1 MTKLFITGFVL
12 LCSLFAFGQTEEG
25 IDILNGFDTRF
36 AVLDSLIFHAD
47 NDSAACRHSLLKGE
61 LQPAVTADRNALD
74 SAINARTDAEIG
86 VITAQTGLK
95 FTGQTYYRL
104 DNSLGIDEDDN
115 GVSRYKSKVQA
126 ELRWY
131 PFQSAVFKR
140 KGRIREQELRGMIDR
155 LAFDKEELGMLVER
169 QKEVFRN
176 ASDTLL
182 AGVLLHRINNL
193 NMLSD
198 AYLYL
203 LGNQN
208 ISSDDLL
215 QILNEKAEAERLLA
229 TLPAG
234 LPAAVDLSSPS
245 GFTIS
250 VDTTAFLKKVRSTQA
265 DLSTLKL
272 QMELLETR
280 ASNTSYWTEVN
291 AAPFV
296 RYSLYTRPSGNSSN
310 VDAGLV
316 FTIPVSK
323 EFSRKKA
330 ALRAQRDE
338 LAAQE
343 SYLSTRLIEAVKAI
357 LVDIDR
363 YNRAAI
369 GEYRRMDEL
378 KRYLEIRR
386 TGYDNRV
393 GEYNRLARMK
403 EYNSYLLCCEKFI
416 SFQYSRDCAIADLQK
431 FLTDTS
437 ILEFCRELPLES
449 TITNEAPK
457 TAVQ

>member
-1 MTKLFITGFVL
+1 M
-12 LCSLFAFGQTEEG
+12 
-25 IDILNGFDTRF
+25 
-36 AVLDSLIFHAD
+36 
-47 NDSAACRHSLLKGE
+47 
-61 LQPAVTADRNALD
+61 
-74 SAINARTDAEIG
+74 
-86 VITAQTGLK
+86 
-95 FTGQTYYRL
+95 
-104 DNSLGIDEDDN
+104 
-115 GVSRYKSKVQA
+115 
-126 ELRWY
+126 
-131 PFQSAVFKR
+131 
-140 KGRIREQELRGMIDR
+140 
-155 LAFDKEELGMLVER
+155 
-169 QKEVFRN
+169 
-176 ASDTLL
+176 
-182 AGVLLHRINNL
+182 
-193 NMLSD
+193 
-198 AYLYL
+198 
-203 LGNQN
+203 
-208 ISSDDLL
+208 
-215 QILNEKAEAERLLA
+215 
-229 TLPAG
+229 
-234 LPAAVDLSSPS
+234 
-245 GFTIS
+245 
-250 VDTTAFLKKVRSTQA
+250 
-265 DLSTLKL
+265 
-272 QMELLETR
+272 
-280 ASNTSYWTEVN
+280 
-291 AAPFV
+291 

-416 SFQYSRDCAIADLQK
+416 SFQYSRDCSIADLQK

-449 TITNEAPK
+449 TITNEVPK

>member
-1 MTKLFITGFVL
+1 
-12 LCSLFAFGQTEEG
+12 
-25 IDILNGFDTRF
+25 
-36 AVLDSLIFHAD
+36 
-47 NDSAACRHSLLKGE
+47 
-61 LQPAVTADRNALD
+61 
-74 SAINARTDAEIG
+74 
-86 VITAQTGLK
+86 
-95 FTGQTYYRL
+95 
-104 DNSLGIDEDDN
+104 
-115 GVSRYKSKVQA
+115 
-126 ELRWY
+126 
-131 PFQSAVFKR
+131 
-140 KGRIREQELRGMIDR
+140 
-155 LAFDKEELGMLVER
+155 
-169 QKEVFRN
+169 
-176 ASDTLL
+176 
-182 AGVLLHRINNL
+182 
-193 NMLSD
+193 
-198 AYLYL
+198 
-203 LGNQN
+203 
-208 ISSDDLL
+208 
-215 QILNEKAEAERLLA
+215 
-229 TLPAG
+229 
-234 LPAAVDLSSPS
+234 
-245 GFTIS
+245 
-250 VDTTAFLKKVRSTQA
+250 
-265 DLSTLKL
+265 
-272 QMELLETR
+272 MELLETR

-449 TITNEAPK
+449 TITNEVPK

>member
-330 ALRAQRDE
+330 ALRAQRD
-338 LAAQE
+338 
-343 SYLSTRLIEAVKAI
+343 
-357 LVDIDR
+357 
-363 YNRAAI
+363 
-369 GEYRRMDEL
+369 
-378 KRYLEIRR
+378 
-386 TGYDNRV
+386 
-393 GEYNRLARMK
+393 
-403 EYNSYLLCCEKFI
+403 
-416 SFQYSRDCAIADLQK
+416 
-431 FLTDTS
+431 
-437 ILEFCRELPLES
+437 
-449 TITNEAPK
+449 
-457 TAVQ
+457 